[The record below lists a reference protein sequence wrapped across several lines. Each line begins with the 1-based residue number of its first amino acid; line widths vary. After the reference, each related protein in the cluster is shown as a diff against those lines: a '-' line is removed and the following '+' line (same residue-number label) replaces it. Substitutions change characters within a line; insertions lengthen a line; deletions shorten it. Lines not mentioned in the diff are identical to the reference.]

1 MAFRFSERDVRD
13 GAQEKLVAEPDFADG
28 LPFAR
33 RSCTDPACG
42 CLLVVAWV
50 AAAALGMTAVS
61 DGAPHRLEGALDY
74 DGRVCGHS
82 AGVAPR
88 PLWYATT
95 VGGGGVCVASCP
107 SVNNFNDID
116 GGACRCRLPRAA
128 CRPPP
133 PLTHPPPPY
142 TQASRSTRAR

>member
-1 MAFRFSERDVRD
+1 M
-13 GAQEKLVAEPDFADG
+13 
-28 LPFAR
+28 
-33 RSCTDPACG
+33 
-42 CLLVVAWV
+42 AWV

-116 GGACRCRLPRAA
+116 GGACRCRVPRAA
-128 CRPPP
+128 PR
-133 PLTHPPPPY
+133 LTHPPSPPY
-142 TQASRSTRAR
+142 PQASRSTRAR